1 MKKILIIDNYDSFT
15 FNLVQLFE
23 QGGANVTI
31 RKPNEIKEIEI
42 KLFEGIV
49 LSPGPGI
56 PTEDEGM
63 KPVIAA
69 AENLIPILGICF
81 GYLALAVYFGAS
93 LKKISPVVHGQKK
106 IIVKT
111 EHDDILF
118 KRLPESFEIG
128 LYHSWILDPD
138 TLPDILLPTSL
149 SREGHIM
156 SMRHLTLNIRGT
168 QFHPESYMTKN
179 GLVIAKNWL
188 GSL

>member
-31 RKPNEIKEIEI
+31 RKPNEVNDAKI
-42 KLFEGIV
+42 KLYDGIV

-63 KPVIAA
+63 KPIIDAGV
-69 AENLIPILGICF
+69 NLIPILGICF

-93 LKKISPVVHGQKK
+93 LKKINPVVHGQKK

-111 EHDDILF
+111 EHDDIIF
-118 KRLPESFEIG
+118 RGLPESIEIG
-128 LYHSWILDPD
+128 LYHSWVLDPCN
-138 TLPDILLPTSL
+138 LPDLLVPTSL
-149 SREGHIM
+149 SKEGHIM
-156 SMRHLTLNIRGT
+156 SMKHLTLNIRGT

-179 GLVIAKNWL
+179 GLVMAQNWL
-188 GSL
+188 SSL